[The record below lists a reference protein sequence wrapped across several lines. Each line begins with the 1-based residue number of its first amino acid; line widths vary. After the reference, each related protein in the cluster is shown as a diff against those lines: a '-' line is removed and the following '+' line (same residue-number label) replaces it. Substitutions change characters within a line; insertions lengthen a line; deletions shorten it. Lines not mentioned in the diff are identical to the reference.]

1 MRHMLLIFMM
11 LGGFF
16 AQAQNGTKYLS
27 VKGGVGAR
35 EIYAG
40 SVSFD
45 YNTKYYNQHEIFGE
59 FMESNDTGYQTLMG
73 GFVVKPVQVRGTNS
87 TIRWRLGAGL
97 GTDFKKFVAAPQLG
111 WEFSQTFNNRLELIF
126 ENKNQAVLWAPKSE
140 RWRFMIDLGI
150 RIPLN

>member
-59 FMESNDTGYQTLMG
+59 FMESNNTGYQTLMG
-73 GFVVKPVQVRGTNS
+73 GFVGEGN
-87 TIRWRLGAGL
+87 
-97 GTDFKKFVAAPQLG
+97 QLHHPM
-111 WEFSQTFNNRLELIF
+111 ETRS
-126 ENKNQAVLWAPKSE
+126 
-140 RWRFMIDLGI
+140 RF
-150 RIPLN
+150 RYRF